1 MTVTPVTSSTVKG
14 SAKAAYSVAMNVVV
28 MPATNAETKCRRK
41 AGLTRPTADE
51 AAAAGTPRGKLA
63 PGLPRTPSHNL
74 VFRGGRTIAHLAFC
88 NFYLGGNAAWQ
99 ANDRSNI
106 DAKLAAAMSDSRLN
120 GVMGQYFH
128 GPITSQFRGPSK
140 VLDGPPPA
148 AFSKGDVEALV
159 TQLNQANAFAGF
171 DLAAT
176 VFNLLLPPGTELTT
190 DDAPA
195 NAERPQQTAHRPPH
209 EIKPIADADDKASSL
224 EGLCGYHGSVILS
237 GQRIYYAVGVFS
249 EVLDNGSQNG
259 IVAFKEPWK
268 NVVAT
273 MYHELNEAR
282 TDPDV
287 EEANST
293 GNTQLV
299 GWISAKG
306 EEIGDFPI
314 FEDTSLTHV
323 FKEVPLADNSGTVPI
338 QFMYSNRVNGPEDP
352 TQ

>member
-1 MTVTPVTSSTVKG
+1 MATSPTTSSKPKAD
-14 SAKAAYSVAMNVVV
+14 AKRAYAVAMNVVV
-28 MPATNAETKCRRK
+28 MPATNAETKCRHR
-41 AGLTRPTADE
+41 AGLTRPTVDE
-51 AAAAGTPRGKLA
+51 AAAGAAPRGKLV

-74 VFRGGRTIAHLAFC
+74 VFRGGRTIADLAFG
-88 NFYLGGNAAWQ
+88 NFYLGGAGAWQ
-99 ANDRSNI
+99 GNTRANI
-106 DAKLAAAMSDSRLN
+106 DDNLAKAMSDSRLN
-120 GVMGQYFH
+120 GVMAQYFN

-140 VLDGPPPA
+140 ILDGTPPA
-148 AFSKGDVEALV
+148 AFSKGDLEALV
-159 TQLNQANAFAGF
+159 TQMQQTNAFQGF
-171 DLAAT
+171 DLART
-176 VFNLLLPPGTELTT
+176 VFNFLLPSGTDLTT

-195 NAERPQQTAHRPPH
+195 GARGRQQSAQRPPQGN
-209 EIKPIADADDKASSL
+209 KPIADADDKASSL
-224 EGLCGYHGSVILS
+224 EGLGGYHGSVIVS
-237 GQRIYYAVGVFS
+237 GQRIYYAIGVFS
-249 EVLDNGSQNG
+249 EVQQEGTQNG
-259 IVAFKEPWK
+259 IVAFNEPWK

-287 EEANST
+287 EEANNT
-293 GNTQLV
+293 GSDKLV

-323 FKEVPLADNSGTVPI
+323 FKEVNLADNSGKVPI